1 MHVHCARVAKVVE
14 APHLVKQLIARV
26 DAVRRGG
33 EVIEKLQL
41 FGGVSI
47 FLPSTMSS

>member
-1 MHVHCARVAKVVE
+1 MHVHRARVAEVVE
-14 APHLVKQLIARV
+14 APHLVKELVARV

-41 FGGVSI
+41 FGRRVDL
-47 FLPSTMSS
+47 LPSTMSS